1 MNRYARA
8 LLFLHAALLLLLLPA
23 GGALAQGS
31 AGPASGPA
39 VEPANQPAAATSPAQ
54 QAVSS
59 GPIYVIPIEGEIN
72 RPLMVFLRRGIEEAK
87 KAKARSIVFAID
99 TFGGRVDSALQI
111 TTLIGSAHP
120 IQTVAY
126 VPASPASTGVSWSAG
141 ALISFSCDRIY
152 MAPGTSM
159 GAATPVYQTAQG
171 TETAPEKAVSA
182 VRAQMASLAEKN
194 GYPPGVA
201 LAMVDPDVELRE
213 VYLGGKLTV
222 ATDGEMPDLKRRA
235 AREGLRLE
243 EGRVISPKGKLLT
256 LTAGEAQ
263 RYGVSTRTVASLEE
277 LTTLLG
283 AGEVRELSTTLADR
297 IVSAL
302 TGPAVIG
309 LLVLIGLVALYIEIT
324 TPGFGVPGTIA
335 IICFATIFGSNALL
349 GTVGSL
355 ELILFL
361 VGVAMLVVEIFLIP
375 GFGVVGIT
383 GIVLM
388 VLALVLS
395 QQPFTWPRA
404 SWQWGI
410 FLRNL
415 RNIGLAFVGSLVA
428 VFVLARFFPAIRP
441 FRRLILGS
449 SEEAKEGYSVQAPQE
464 AAELVG
470 KRGRAVTNLRPAGKA
485 EFDGEVLAVE
495 SDGEYVEAGSPVRIV
510 EAAGNRIVV
519 RKG

>member
-1 MNRYARA
+1 
-8 LLFLHAALLLLLLPA
+8 
-23 GGALAQGS
+23 
-31 AGPASGPA
+31 
-39 VEPANQPAAATSPAQ
+39 
-54 QAVSS
+54 
-59 GPIYVIPIEGEIN
+59 
-72 RPLMVFLRRGIEEAK
+72 
-87 KAKARSIVFAID
+87 
-99 TFGGRVDSALQI
+99 
-111 TTLIGSAHP
+111 
-120 IQTVAY
+120 
-126 VPASPASTGVSWSAG
+126 
-141 ALISFSCDRIY
+141 
-152 MAPGTSM
+152 
-159 GAATPVYQTAQG
+159 
-171 TETAPEKAVSA
+171 
-182 VRAQMASLAEKN
+182 
-194 GYPPGVA
+194 
-201 LAMVDPDVELRE
+201 
-213 VYLGGKLTV
+213 
-222 ATDGEMPDLKRRA
+222 
-235 AREGLRLE
+235 
-243 EGRVISPKGKLLT
+243 
-256 LTAGEAQ
+256 
-263 RYGVSTRTVASLEE
+263 
-277 LTTLLG
+277 
-283 AGEVRELSTTLADR
+283 
-297 IVSAL
+297 
-302 TGPAVIG
+302 VIG